1 MKKTFTILSMA
12 ALMVSA
18 GCAKKPATAEA
29 ATTQTAQVQNTQATT
44 NSVVKTVPTSVKGA
58 DVLQTIA
65 ANYKGKVVLFDFWAT
80 WCPPCRKSMK
90 LIDEIKPELE
100 KKGCVFVYITG
111 ESSPMNTWT
120 EMIKDISGDHYRLTA
135 TQWDE
140 MCKALNIPGIPVY
153 LLMGKDGKKA
163 YDNLSEGG
171 YPGNEILKNNIEV
184 ALTK

>member
-65 ANYKGKVVLFDFWAT
+65 ANYKGKVVLST
-80 WCPPCRKSMK
+80 
-90 LIDEIKPELE
+90 
-100 KKGCVFVYITG
+100 
-111 ESSPMNTWT
+111 
-120 EMIKDISGDHYRLTA
+120 SGL
-135 TQWDE
+135 
-140 MCKALNIPGIPVY
+140 PGVRR
-153 LLMGKDGKKA
+153 A
-163 YDNLSEGG
+163 ASR
-171 YPGNEILKNNIEV
+171 
-184 ALTK
+184 